1 MGLAVSIS
9 IRFVYSHAHSRLVA
23 VFHHDGPFDACN
35 PHRNRKGRSAAPMQ
49 AFAEGSL
56 NNALGG
62 GPVRK
67 LDLDTIHGRNTEGY
81 LDYNATQTR
90 APEPAS
96 QFSRRPLQTE
106 PRRDNKPQYAQEQQ
120 YIQEPQPRQGTQEGR
135 KPVES
140 MLIYDPKKPDMDT
153 HGQET
158 EGLGASTFLEGAPAP
173 RSALQ
178 RRDSEQRRES
188 EKEAAVLGAP
198 AGGAG
203 IQRKK
208 SVVDRIRGLSRPQPS
223 EKRTNEAR
231 PAVDS
236 YYGADNFTGGDARY
250 MFENGQ
256 AMASYDQIMSP
267 RAPSYVQSAGGRSKM
282 NNMTPFFEEE
292 EPAVEEPKPE
302 AVDADQA
309 TFSAVRR
316 TRTASSPR
324 RGGAARKSN
333 GENSTPE
340 KESKSIGGSLLT
352 RVKSL
357 KGGRRARPAG
367 HQTGGSA

>member
-1 MGLAVSIS
+1 MGTYAYTS
-9 IRFVYSHAHSRLVA
+9 LVA

-62 GPVRK
+62 GPVKK

-81 LDYNATQTR
+81 LDYNATKTR
-90 APEPAS
+90 APEPSS
-96 QFSRRPLQTE
+96 QFSRRPVPNE
-106 PRRDNKPQYAQEQQ
+106 PRRENRPQNVQEQQYAQEL
-120 YIQEPQPRQGTQEGR
+120 PPRRGTLESR

-178 RRDSEQRRES
+178 RRESERRRDQ
-188 EKEAAVLGAP
+188 EKEAAALSVP
-198 AGGAG
+198 TGGAG

-223 EKRTNEAR
+223 EKRTTEAR

-256 AMASYDQIMSP
+256 AMASYDQIMAP
-267 RAPSYVQSAGGRSKM
+267 RAPSYVQSAGGRSRM

-292 EPAVEEPKPE
+292 EPMPEQPKAK

-309 TFSAVRR
+309 AFSAVKR
-316 TRTASSPR
+316 TRTASSPP
-324 RGGAARKSN
+324 RGSAARTSN
-333 GENSTPE
+333 EENCTPE
-340 KESKSIGGSLLT
+340 KEGKSIGGSLMT

-357 KGGRRARPAG
+357 KGGRRARAAG
-367 HQTGGSA
+367 HQAGGST